1 MSVLEHGKRIAE
13 LLLQSQ
19 DIAEKLKEAMALP
32 LPPPTPPVE
41 YVFKEL
47 PKGLSYYYNPH
58 QSKTVPAGERVT
70 VWSFKVPPN
79 HIFHVEQLGTN
90 WYEDTYL
97 LWIAD
102 GNQLEK
108 IERFYGEIN
117 APIDIR
123 RRYIFSKQEMRFIAV
138 NNSSEDV
145 IYDVYADGTVYLN
158 EDFFEAAKR
167 GLLA

>member
-1 MSVLEHGKRIAE
+1 MMSVLEHGKRIAE
-13 LLLQSQ
+13 LMVQSQ
-19 DIAEKLKEAMALP
+19 DIAEKLKQMIP
-32 LPPPTPPVE
+32 SFPKPPEPFK
-41 YVFKEL
+41 FKEL
-47 PKGLSYYYNPH
+47 PKGLDSFYQPH
-58 QSKTVPAGERVT
+58 QTTTVAAGERVT

-97 LWIAD
+97 LWIVD

-117 APIDIR
+117 APIDVR
-123 RRYIFSKQEMRFIAV
+123 RRYIFSKQEMRFIAI

-145 IYDVYADGTVYLN
+145 IYDVLCDGTVYLN